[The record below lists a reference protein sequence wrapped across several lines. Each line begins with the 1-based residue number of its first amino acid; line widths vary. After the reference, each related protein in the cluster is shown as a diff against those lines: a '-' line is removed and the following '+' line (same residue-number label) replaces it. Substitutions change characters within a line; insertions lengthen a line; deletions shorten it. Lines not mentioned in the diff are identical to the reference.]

1 MTLIDFYPTMNIRI
15 RIFIL
20 FLAFH
25 ILNFSLDIP
34 SYDLSSSDLKT
45 DKYGNH
51 LNFEQDE
58 IESIMEL
65 VIETALQ
72 QDDFFPD
79 TEENDSQTESFLKK
93 VDWITHSF
101 LFKFSFIENIYTSS
115 EFVTYT
121 VQLQNLSK
129 DISPPPP
136 KI

>member
-1 MTLIDFYPTMNIRI
+1 MSIYT
-15 RIFIL
+15 RIFSI

-58 IESIMEL
+58 IESITEL

-72 QDDFFPD
+72 QTDFFPD
-79 TEENDSQTESFLKK
+79 TEENDSQNDSHLKK
-93 VDWITHSF
+93 MDWIFHSF
-101 LFKFSFIENIYTSS
+101 LLKFSSIENSYTSS
-115 EFVTYT
+115 DFVTYT
-121 VQLQNLSK
+121 VQLTNLSE